1 MSRCRSSKESKK
13 IGGHLYLARAVWTS
27 ANADRW
33 DRESFGDECGKFGW
47 DEFNDDR
54 GGASRLQ
61 RERVGEEP
69 CRRRWLL
76 PLGACTIL
84 LQRRLRREADM
95 SNDRDATI
103 DECSNDRRHLSAAL
117 KLHGASA
124 SVAQEGTR
132 VCGCGGDIHV

>member
-1 MSRCRSSKESKK
+1 M
-13 IGGHLYLARAVWTS
+13 ARLIYSMIASLDGYV
-27 ANADRW
+27 ADERG
-33 DRESFGDECGKFGW
+33 EFGW

-61 RERVGEEP
+61 CECVGEEL
-69 CRRRWLL
+69 CRRCWLL

-95 SNDRDATI
+95 SNDRDTTLN
-103 DECSNDRRHLSAAL
+103 ERPHDRRHLSAPL
-117 KLHGASA
+117 QLHNART

-132 VCGCGGDIHV
+132 VGCRGGDIYV

>member
-1 MSRCRSSKESKK
+1 MSRRRPRKESKK
-13 IGGHLYLARAVWTS
+13 IRGDLHLARAVWTS

-33 DRESFGDECGKFGW
+33 DRESLGDECGKFGG
-47 DEFNDDR
+47 DEFDHDR
-54 GGASRLQ
+54 SGTSRLQ
-61 RERVGEEP
+61 GERVGEEP
-69 CRRRWLL
+69 CRRRRFF

-95 SNDRDATI
+95 SNDGDATI
-103 DECSNDRRHLSAAL
+103 DECSNDRRYLSAAL